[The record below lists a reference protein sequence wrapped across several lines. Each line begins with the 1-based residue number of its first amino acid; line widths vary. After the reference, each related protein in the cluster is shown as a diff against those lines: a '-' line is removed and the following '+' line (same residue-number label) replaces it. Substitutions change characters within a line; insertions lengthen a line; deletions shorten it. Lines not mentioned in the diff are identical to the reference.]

1 MNYQQKLKLVIYKNK
16 NYTMSI
22 ILKNSQLNDDTIS
35 ALNTL
40 IDLDINAQ
48 AAFRLMRI
56 IKELSSILDDKI
68 KMEKRILDKWT
79 TKDELGNPTLAK
91 DESGKII
98 EGAVNIS
105 DTAAFSKEMETLLDI
120 ENEISYEK
128 IKFEE
133 LNLQTAKVK
142 DLIKLEFLFD

>member
-79 TKDELGNPTLAK
+79 TKD
-91 DESGKII
+91 
-98 EGAVNIS
+98 
-105 DTAAFSKEMETLLDI
+105 
-120 ENEISYEK
+120 
-128 IKFEE
+128 
-133 LNLQTAKVK
+133 
-142 DLIKLEFLFD
+142 